1 MRAAECPKCE
11 FEYKTNAIEC
21 PHCGIV
27 FEKLK
32 NPTTK
37 KGASQSTKNRE
48 TDPRTG
54 KFIRTKDNNKFF
66 IKYVKFLFYIVI
78 TVCLLSS
85 LLVNDIMEY
94 GYIMLL
100 ALLAA
105 IPATIAER
113 KGKNFMVWWFFG
125 FLLIFNVVFPMPL
138 SAWIVLCSKSWL
150 Y

>member
-1 MRAAECPKCE
+1 MTECPKCK
-11 FEYKTNAIEC
+11 FECKADAIEC
-21 PHCGIV
+21 PYCGIV
-27 FEKLK
+27 FKRHK
-32 NPTTK
+32 NHITK
-37 KGASQSTKNRE
+37 KGTSQSIRDRK

-54 KFIRTKDNNKFF
+54 KFISKKDNNKFF
-66 IKYVKFLFYIVI
+66 MKYVKFLSYISI
-78 TVCLLSS
+78 TVLLLSS
-85 LLVNDIMEY
+85 WLVDDIREY
-94 GYIMLL
+94 GFFMLL

-138 SAWIVLCSKSWL
+138 SAWVALCSRPWL